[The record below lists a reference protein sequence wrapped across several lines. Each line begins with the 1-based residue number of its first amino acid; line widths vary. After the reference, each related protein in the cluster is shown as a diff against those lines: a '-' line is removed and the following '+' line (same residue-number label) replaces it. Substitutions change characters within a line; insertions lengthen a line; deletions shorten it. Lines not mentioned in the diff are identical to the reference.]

1 MPVRSRRFNSRLT
14 EQEHEQ
20 LKELAALLRVDLTKA
35 ALIAVAE
42 KLRRV
47 KSKQKAPSS
56 TEAA

>member
-1 MPVRSRRFNSRLT
+1 MPVRTRRFNSRLT
-14 EQEHEQ
+14 DHEHEQ